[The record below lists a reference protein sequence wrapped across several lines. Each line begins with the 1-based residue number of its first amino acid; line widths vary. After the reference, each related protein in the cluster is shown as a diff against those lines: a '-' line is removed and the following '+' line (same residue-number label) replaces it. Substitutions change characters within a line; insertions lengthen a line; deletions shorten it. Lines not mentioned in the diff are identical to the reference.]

1 MSHYEARKKAE
12 EYIRMAEGYD
22 GAEMIE
28 KLRKFLPKGVKVL
41 ELGMGP
47 GTDLLD
53 LGTRFEVVG
62 SDASQSFLDIFT
74 EKHPEQGI
82 RLMQLDAVTIETD
95 ERFDGIY
102 SNKVLQYFDEVDL
115 KASFVRQAEVLNAG
129 GVVLH
134 TFWRGTQVEEFNGVK
149 FYYYMEEVVKKM
161 VEDLFDVME
170 MGRYAEF
177 EDGDSFYLIL
187 RKK

>member
-129 GVVLH
+129 VWCFILFGEEPKWKNLTGEVLLLYG
-134 TFWRGTQVEEFNGVK
+134 RGCE
-149 FYYYMEEVVKKM
+149 
-161 VEDLFDVME
+161 
-170 MGRYAEF
+170 
-177 EDGDSFYLIL
+177 EDGGRFV
-187 RKK
+187 